1 MRLQSG
7 RKLPLVMINLSIFEW
22 DRYVKLF
29 RKWRADGFN
38 ISSEE
43 ERQIVYLMCDI
54 ESGLS

>member
-1 MRLQSG
+1 MRQNG
-7 RKLPLVMINLSIFEW
+7 RKLPLVMTNLSIFEW
-22 DRYVKLF
+22 DRYVKSF

-43 ERQIVYLMCDI
+43 ERQIFYLMCDI